1 MKQLMSVV
9 KVGNASMLQR
19 KCNLKVSKCK
29 ENIQDAKL
37 ETGAN
42 FPEIPIRSESF
53 IEKSWAILC
62 HLNVDGSCGV
72 GLTWTRA
79 AGSLAI
85 FYHLLPVVA
94 DVSSQCL

>member
-53 IEKSWAILC
+53 MKE
-62 HLNVDGSCGV
+62 V
-72 GLTWTRA
+72 GLSFVISASTA
-79 AGSLAI
+79 A
-85 FYHLLPVVA
+85 VV
-94 DVSSQCL
+94 SG